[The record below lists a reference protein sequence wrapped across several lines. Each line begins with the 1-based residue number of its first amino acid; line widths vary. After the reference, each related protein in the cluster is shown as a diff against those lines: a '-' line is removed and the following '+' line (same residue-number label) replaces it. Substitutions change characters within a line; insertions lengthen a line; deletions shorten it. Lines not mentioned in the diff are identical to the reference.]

1 MNTRELIKIEDDY
14 FINTFTRQPI
24 VLDHG
29 EGVKVTD
36 IDGNEYLDM
45 FAGIAVNALGHNHPK
60 LVKAIQEQAEK
71 LIHISSIYYN
81 EPALIYAKKLIE
93 MTSFDRIFYANSG
106 AEANEGA
113 IKLAVKYTG
122 KSEVIS
128 TVESFH
134 GRTVVTLAATG
145 HEHYHEPFKA
155 ILPKGFINVPYNDIE
170 AIKEAITEN
179 TAAII
184 VEPIQGEG
192 GVNVPDIEY
201 LKEIEKICHE
211 NDIVFIVD
219 EVQTG
224 FGRCGTLFAHELF
237 DVKPDIMTTAKAIGC
252 GVPVG
257 AFLMTEKVGKAS
269 LTAGDHGTTYG
280 GNPLGGTAI
289 TEVLRQF
296 EVRDIPGHA
305 KEVGAYLYEK
315 LEEIK
320 NEYEVVTDHRGKGL
334 MQGLELNTEVAPV
347 INAALDAGLVLINAG
362 TKIIRF
368 LPPLVIEKEDVDT
381 MITVLKEAMKAYS
394 NKLMIGITTLITSI
408 ANNNKP
414 VKRGGLF

>member
-1 MNTRELIKIEDDY
+1 MNTQELIKIEDDY

-29 EGVKVTD
+29 EGVKVWD
-36 IDGNEYLDM
+36 IDGKEYVDM
-45 FAGIAVNALGHNHPK
+45 FAGIAVNCLGHNHPK
-60 LVKAIQEQAEK
+60 LVKAIQDQAEK

-81 EPALIYAKKLIE
+81 EPALIYAKRLVDK
-93 MTSFDRIFYANSG
+93 TGFDRIFYANSG

-134 GRTVVTLAATG
+134 GRTIMTLAATG
-145 HEHYHEPFKA
+145 HEHYHEPFKC
-155 ILPKGFINVPYNDIE
+155 ILPKGFINVPYNDLE
-170 AIKEAITEN
+170 AIKEAVTEN

-201 LKEIEKICHE
+201 LKGIEKICKE

-237 DVKPDIMTTAKAIGC
+237 DVKPDIMTMAKGIGG
-252 GVPVG
+252 GVPMG
-257 AFLMTEKVGKAS
+257 GILATEKVA
-269 LTAGDHGTTYG
+269 AAFVPGDHGTTFG
-280 GNPLGGTAI
+280 GGPLVAAAANA
-289 TEVLRQF
+289 VLDAF
-296 EVRDIPGHA
+296 EEENILDNVN
-305 KEVGAYLYEK
+305 EVGEYFISELKK
-315 LEEIK
+315 LDKEIIAD
-320 NEYEVVTDHRGKGL
+320 VRGKGL
-334 MQGLELNTEVAPV
+334 MVGIEL
-347 INAALDAGLVLINAG
+347 
-362 TKIIRF
+362 TK
-368 LPPLVIEKEDVDT
+368 PGAE
-381 MITVLKEAMKAYS
+381 
-394 NKLMIGITTLITSI
+394 
-408 ANNNKP
+408 
-414 VKRGGLF
+414 

>member
-1 MNTRELIKIEDDY
+1 MNTKELIEIEDNY

-29 EGVKVTD
+29 EGVNVWD
-36 IDGNEYLDM
+36 IDGNKYIDM

-93 MTSFDRIFYANSG
+93 LTSFDRIFYSNSG

-134 GRTVVTLAATG
+134 GRTVMTLAATG

-155 ILPKGFINVPYNDIE
+155 ILPKGFINVPYNDID
-170 AIKEAITEN
+170 AIKDAITEN

-192 GVNVPDIEY
+192 GVNVPDIGY
-201 LKEIEKICHE
+201 LKEIEKICNE
-211 NDIVFIVD
+211 KDIVFIVD

-237 DVKPDIMTTAKAIGC
+237 DVKPDIMTMAKGLGG
-252 GVPVG
+252 GVPMG
-257 AFLMTEKVGKAS
+257 GILATEKVAS
-269 LTAGDHGTTYG
+269 AFVPGDHGTTFG
-280 GNPLGGTAI
+280 GGPLVCAAANA
-289 TEVLRQF
+289 VLD
-296 EVRDIPGHA
+296 EILAEDILDNVN
-305 KEVGAYLYEK
+305 EVGDYFVEELKK
-315 LEEIK
+315 LDKEIIAD
-320 NEYEVVTDHRGKGL
+320 VRGKGL
-334 MQGLELNTEVAPV
+334 MVGLELTEPGAEYVDKLREKGFL
-347 INAALDAGLVLINAG
+347 INCTADKVLRFVPPLIITKEDIDEFVKALDEIL
-362 TKIIRF
+362 
-368 LPPLVIEKEDVDT
+368 
-381 MITVLKEAMKAYS
+381 
-394 NKLMIGITTLITSI
+394 
-408 ANNNKP
+408 
-414 VKRGGLF
+414 

>member
-237 DVKPDIMTTAKAIGC
+237 DVKPDIMTMAKGIGG
-252 GVPVG
+252 GVPMG
-257 AFLMTEKVGKAS
+257 GILATEKVAS
-269 LTAGDHGTTYG
+269 AFVPGDHGTTFG
-280 GNPLGGTAI
+280 GGPLVCAAANA
-289 TEVLRQF
+289 VLDTIVD
-296 EVRDIPGHA
+296 ENILDNVN
-305 KEVGAYLYEK
+305 EVGDYFISELKK
-315 LEEIK
+315 LDKDVIA
-320 NEYEVVTDHRGKGL
+320 EVRGKGL
-334 MQGLELNTEVAPV
+334 MVGLELTKPGAEYVDKLREAGFLINCTADKVLRFVPPLIITKEEVDEFV
-347 INAALDAGLVLINAG
+347 KALDEIL
-362 TKIIRF
+362 
-368 LPPLVIEKEDVDT
+368 
-381 MITVLKEAMKAYS
+381 
-394 NKLMIGITTLITSI
+394 
-408 ANNNKP
+408 
-414 VKRGGLF
+414 

>member
-1 MNTRELIKIEDDY
+1 MNTQELIKIEDDY
-14 FINTFTRQPI
+14 FINTFTRQPV

-145 HEHYHEPFKA
+145 HEHYHEPFKT

-170 AIKEAITEN
+170 AMKEAITEN

-192 GVNVPDIEY
+192 GINIPDMEY
-201 LKEIEKICHE
+201 LKEIEKICKE
-211 NDIVFIVD
+211 KDIVFIVD

-237 DVKPDIMTTAKAIGC
+237 DVKPDIMTMAKGIGG
-252 GVPVG
+252 GVPMG
-257 AFLMTEKVGKAS
+257 GILATEKVAS
-269 LTAGDHGTTYG
+269 AFVPGDHGTTFG
-280 GNPLGGTAI
+280 GGPLVCAAANA
-289 TEVLRQF
+289 VLDTIVD
-296 EVRDIPGHA
+296 ENILDNVN
-305 KEVGAYLYEK
+305 EVGDYFISELKK
-315 LEEIK
+315 LDKDIIAD
-320 NEYEVVTDHRGKGL
+320 VRGKGL
-334 MQGLELNTEVAPV
+334 MIGVELTKPGAEYVDKLREAGFLINCTADKVLRFVPPLIITKEEVDKFV
-347 INAALDAGLVLINAG
+347 KALDEIL
-362 TKIIRF
+362 
-368 LPPLVIEKEDVDT
+368 
-381 MITVLKEAMKAYS
+381 
-394 NKLMIGITTLITSI
+394 
-408 ANNNKP
+408 
-414 VKRGGLF
+414 

>member
-1 MNTRELIKIEDDY
+1 MNTKELIEIEDNY

-29 EGVKVTD
+29 EGVNVWD
-36 IDGNEYLDM
+36 IDGNKYIDM

-93 MTSFDRIFYANSG
+93 LTSFDRIFYSNSG

-134 GRTVVTLAATG
+134 GRTVMTLAATG

-155 ILPKGFINVPYNDIE
+155 ILPKGFINVPYNDID
-170 AIKEAITEN
+170 AIKDAITEN

-192 GVNVPDIEY
+192 GVNVPDIGY
-201 LKEIEKICHE
+201 LKEIEKICNE
-211 NDIVFIVD
+211 KDIVFIVD

-237 DVKPDIMTTAKAIGC
+237 DVKPDIMTMAKGIGG
-252 GVPVG
+252 GVPMG
-257 AFLMTEKVGKAS
+257 GILATEKVAS
-269 LTAGDHGTTYG
+269 AFVPGDHGTTFG
-280 GNPLGGTAI
+280 GGPLVCAAANA
-289 TEVLRQF
+289 VLD
-296 EVRDIPGHA
+296 EILAEDILDNVN
-305 KEVGAYLYEK
+305 EVGDYFVEELKK
-315 LEEIK
+315 LDKEIIAD
-320 NEYEVVTDHRGKGL
+320 VRGKGL
-334 MQGLELNTEVAPV
+334 MVGLELTEPGAEYVDKLREKGFL
-347 INAALDAGLVLINAG
+347 INCTADKVLRFVPPLIITKEDIDEFVKALDE
-362 TKIIRF
+362 KF
-368 LPPLVIEKEDVDT
+368 LEKSGGHKY
-381 MITVLKEAMKAYS
+381 LKEIS
-394 NKLMIGITTLITSI
+394 
-408 ANNNKP
+408 
-414 VKRGGLF
+414 

>member
-1 MNTRELIKIEDDY
+1 MNTQELIKIEDDY

-29 EGVKVTD
+29 EGVKVWD
-36 IDGNEYLDM
+36 IDGNEYVDM
-45 FAGIAVNALGHNHPK
+45 FAGIAVNCLGHNHPK
-60 LVKAIQEQAEK
+60 LVKAIQDQAEK

-81 EPALIYAKKLIE
+81 EPALIYAKKLVDK
-93 MTSFDRIFYANSG
+93 TGFDRIFYANSG

-134 GRTVVTLAATG
+134 GRTIMTLAATG
-145 HEHYHEPFKA
+145 HEHYHEPFKS
-155 ILPKGFINVPYNDIE
+155 ILPKGFINVPYNDLE
-170 AIKEAITEN
+170 AIKEAVTEN

-201 LKEIEKICHE
+201 LKGIEKICKE

-237 DVKPDIMTTAKAIGC
+237 DVKPDIMTMAKGIGG
-252 GVPVG
+252 GVPMG
-257 AFLMTEKVGKAS
+257 GILATEKVAS
-269 LTAGDHGTTYG
+269 AFVPGDHGTTFG
-280 GNPLGGTAI
+280 GGPLVAAAANA
-289 TEVLRQF
+289 VLDAF
-296 EVRDIPGHA
+296 DEENILDNVN
-305 KEVGAYLYEK
+305 EVGEYFISELKK
-315 LEEIK
+315 LDKEIIAD
-320 NEYEVVTDHRGKGL
+320 VRGKGL
-334 MQGLELNTEVAPV
+334 MVGIELTEPGAEYVDKLREAGFL
-347 INAALDAGLVLINAG
+347 INCTADKVLRFVPPLTITKSEIDQFVKALDEIL
-362 TKIIRF
+362 
-368 LPPLVIEKEDVDT
+368 
-381 MITVLKEAMKAYS
+381 
-394 NKLMIGITTLITSI
+394 
-408 ANNNKP
+408 
-414 VKRGGLF
+414 

>member
-1 MNTRELIKIEDDY
+1 MNTQELIKIEDDY
-14 FINTFTRQPI
+14 FINTFTRQPV

-60 LVKAIQEQAEK
+60 LVKAIREQAEK

-170 AIKEAITEN
+170 AMKEAITEN

-192 GVNVPDIEY
+192 GINIPDMEY
-201 LKEIEKICHE
+201 LKEIEKICKE
-211 NDIVFIVD
+211 KDIVFIVD

-237 DVKPDIMTTAKAIGC
+237 DVKPDIMTMAKGIGG
-252 GVPVG
+252 GVPMG
-257 AFLMTEKVGKAS
+257 GILATEKVAS
-269 LTAGDHGTTYG
+269 AFVPGDHGTTFG
-280 GNPLGGTAI
+280 GGPLVCAAANA
-289 TEVLRQF
+289 VLDTIVD
-296 EVRDIPGHA
+296 ENILDNVN
-305 KEVGAYLYEK
+305 EVGDYFISELKK
-315 LEEIK
+315 LDKDIIAD
-320 NEYEVVTDHRGKGL
+320 VRGKGL
-334 MQGLELNTEVAPV
+334 MIGVELTKPGAEYVDKLREAGFLINCTADKVLRFVPPLIITKEEVDKFV
-347 INAALDAGLVLINAG
+347 KALDEIL
-362 TKIIRF
+362 
-368 LPPLVIEKEDVDT
+368 
-381 MITVLKEAMKAYS
+381 
-394 NKLMIGITTLITSI
+394 
-408 ANNNKP
+408 
-414 VKRGGLF
+414 

>member
-1 MNTRELIKIEDDY
+1 MNTQELIKIEDDY
-14 FINTFTRQPI
+14 FINTFTRQPV

-81 EPALIYAKKLIE
+81 EPALLYAKKLIDR
-93 MTSFDRIFYANSG
+93 THFDRIFYSNSG

-113 IKLAVKYTG
+113 IKLAIKYTG

-128 TVESFH
+128 TIESFH
-134 GRTVVTLAATG
+134 GRTSMTLAATG
-145 HEHYHEPFKA
+145 HADYQEPFKA
-155 ILPKGFINVPYNDIE
+155 ILPNGFINVEYNNIE
-170 AIKEAITEN
+170 ALKEAVNEN

-192 GVNVPDIEY
+192 GVNVPDVEY

-211 NDIVFIVD
+211 KDIVFIVD

-237 DVKPDIMTTAKAIGC
+237 DVKPDIMTMAKGIGG
-252 GVPVG
+252 GVPMG
-257 AFLMTEKVGKAS
+257 GILATEKVAGAFVP
-269 LTAGDHGTTYG
+269 GDHGTTFG
-280 GNPLGGTAI
+280 GGPLVCAAANAI
-289 TEVLRQF
+289 LDTFDEENILDNVN
-296 EVRDIPGHA
+296 
-305 KEVGAYLYEK
+305 EVGDYFIEELKK
-315 LEEIK
+315 LDKEIIAD
-320 NEYEVVTDHRGKGL
+320 VRGKGL
-334 MQGLELNTEVAPV
+334 MVGVELTKPGAEYV
-347 INAALDAGLVLINAG
+347 DKFREAGFLINCTAG
-362 TKIIRF
+362 NVLRF
-368 LPPLVIEKEDVDT
+368 VPPLI
-381 MITVLKEAMKAYS
+381 ITKADIDEFVKAMDEI
-394 NKLMIGITTLITSI
+394 L
-408 ANNNKP
+408 
-414 VKRGGLF
+414 

>member
-237 DVKPDIMTTAKAIGC
+237 DVKPDIMTMAKGIGG
-252 GVPVG
+252 GVPMG
-257 AFLMTEKVGKAS
+257 GILATEKVAGAFVP
-269 LTAGDHGTTYG
+269 GDHGTTFG
-280 GNPLGGTAI
+280 GGPLVCAAANA
-289 TEVLRQF
+289 VLDTIVD
-296 EVRDIPGHA
+296 ENILDNVN
-305 KEVGAYLYEK
+305 EVGDYFISELKK
-315 LEEIK
+315 LDKDVIA
-320 NEYEVVTDHRGKGL
+320 EVRGKGL
-334 MQGLELNTEVAPV
+334 MVGLELTKPGAEYVDKLREAGFLINCTADKVLRFVPPLIITKEEVDEFV
-347 INAALDAGLVLINAG
+347 KALDEIL
-362 TKIIRF
+362 
-368 LPPLVIEKEDVDT
+368 
-381 MITVLKEAMKAYS
+381 
-394 NKLMIGITTLITSI
+394 
-408 ANNNKP
+408 
-414 VKRGGLF
+414 